1 MSYSMSGMMS
11 PSCVKTGNRSS
22 RPRVASGYRPDQDIV
37 IPPRTCLQDSRR
49 EEFGDIA
56 KVRPIRQRANLGTF
70 KGSPWG
76 QGATIRQRVTCP
88 RPYAKLEHTRL
99 EGGSAKESYWNTYP
113 SGKDYL
119 ATLNDT
125 VFCPLPAGITGE

>member
-99 EGGSAKESYWNTYP
+99 EERLPGHAERHGVLPPP
-113 SGKDYL
+113 SGHYR
-119 ATLNDT
+119 
-125 VFCPLPAGITGE
+125 